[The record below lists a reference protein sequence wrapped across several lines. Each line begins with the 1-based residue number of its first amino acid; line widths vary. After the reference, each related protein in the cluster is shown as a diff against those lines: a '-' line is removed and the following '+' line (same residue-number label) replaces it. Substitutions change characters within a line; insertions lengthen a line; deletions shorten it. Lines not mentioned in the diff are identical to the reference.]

1 MGPLDLSKIIGKNKS
16 IMWWRIQFIN
26 NAGNLDKKIR
36 AEVDTNGIHEYGE
49 LESIYIDKEL
59 YHLEQ
64 LNIEE
69 EKDN

>member
-1 MGPLDLSKIIGKNKS
+1 M
-16 IMWWRIQFIN
+16 QFIN

-36 AEVDTNGIHEYGE
+36 AEVDKNGIHEYGE

-64 LNIEE
+64 LNTEE
-69 EKDN
+69 EKDK